1 MRSHPRALAKPGPD
15 PAVTG
20 AFVIVIRPWTPL
32 PFPFAVVSRIRC
44 PNQFFYLYQAVK
56 VEFMVR
62 SAISPDLLTLPEK
75 RQRE

>member
-1 MRSHPRALAKPGPD
+1 MRSHPSQALAKPGPD

-20 AFVIVIRPWTPL
+20 AFVIGPWTPL